1 MIPPP
6 YGRLVL
12 IAALVL
18 ALVRLVMVSVRRRER
33 ERAQQA
39 LQKKNE
45 QLEKQNV
52 ALEQAN
58 RQIQEANR
66 LKSEFL
72 ANMSHELRTP
82 MNSVLGF
89 TEMILDG
96 IYGEVSEEI
105 EGVMQEID
113 RSGKHL
119 LELINNVLDLSKI
132 EAGQMEL
139 HVSECSAEL
148 CVENAISS
156 LQVLAQKRGLSIVQE
171 VEENIAPFVADRMR
185 LEQVLRNLLSN
196 AVKFTEEGEIA
207 VGARGEEE
215 EVLFWVRDTG
225 AGIPEGEREEIFS
238 EFHQA
243 DSSLTKEIQGTG
255 LGLSLCRRFVE
266 MHGGRIWVES
276 EEGEGATFWFVVPVK
291 QEGELQHEPIA

>member
-1 MIPPP
+1 MIPLP

-12 IAALVL
+12 IGALIL
-18 ALVRLVMVSVRRRER
+18 ALVRLVIVSVRRRER

-39 LQKKNE
+39 LQEKNE

-82 MNSVLGF
+82 LNSVLGF

-96 IYGEVSEEI
+96 IYGEVSDEI
-105 EGVMQEID
+105 EGVMQDID

-156 LQVLAQKRGLSIVQE
+156 LQVLAQKKGLSIVRE
-171 VEENIAPFVADRMR
+171 VEENIASFVADRMR

-225 AGIPEGEREEIFS
+225 AGIPEGEREDIFS

-291 QEGELQHEPIA
+291 AACESPRVPIA